1 MITVM
6 PPSHDNVLGV
16 QATGKVT
23 DQDYLT
29 VLIPQLEEVLKK
41 YGKVRFLYYLDEN
54 FLGWEL
60 GAMWE
65 DAKFGLRHKDDCE
78 KVAVVGGATMGGLG
92 HQTLQPLHGRPG
104 EDLSPGGTTG
114 GLGLVGGLTA

>member
-29 VLIPQLEEVLKK
+29 VLIPRLEEVLKK
-41 YGKVRFLYYLDEN
+41 YGKVRFLYYLDEG

-78 KVAVVGGATMGGLG
+78 KIAVVGGPKWVAWATKLFSHFMEG
-92 HQTLQPLHGRPG
+92 QVKIFPPEELQAAWDWL
-104 EDLSPGGTTG
+104 E
-114 GLGLVGGLTA
+114 A